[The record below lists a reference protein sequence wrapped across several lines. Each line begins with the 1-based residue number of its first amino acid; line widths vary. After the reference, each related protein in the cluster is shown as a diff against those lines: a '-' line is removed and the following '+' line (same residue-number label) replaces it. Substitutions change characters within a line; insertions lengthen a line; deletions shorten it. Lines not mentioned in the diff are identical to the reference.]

1 MAHERTGS
9 TPREL
14 DVFRH
19 PIRPENVASI
29 VALSG
34 AERAKFDIY
43 FKKAPNFIL
52 KYRTARSLI
61 EDGKFK
67 DPVTLFTGFVP
78 DERAVP
84 EEQKPLVQDLE
95 QRLHFLMIQKGHLA
109 PSTLDPRVAERLMA
123 DEIQQKENYRDL
135 FEAGWPIE
143 VLGQMMTVDNA
154 ADLSDEQKM
163 EELRAWTT
171 NAMLREYMGLLT
183 GKRQKRDLTIT
194 DIRDR
199 IPDRV
204 FANPEQ
210 IKSFLIEHHI
220 EQRLQKSITE
230 AGLTAGL
237 AAVQLLAD
245 ETPPGAKK
253 DFFQNLSYRFYD
265 IATEPLDG
273 DFNSTIMLKGQPKT
287 IPSFEQ
293 RSFVYDF
300 MHNGTRLI
308 AAETGLGKTIT
319 FYLSMEQTDA
329 EKVLVIA
336 PAAGKKTWEIEH
348 KKFFRDSDGV
358 FTINNLEDMAKA
370 KESNKKYIV
379 IGQEFLSDAEFRPE
393 IEVEVMKM
401 LEECKVDGGGVD
413 EIGNLSNPK
422 AVSTQ
427 MIVKIADKIRQNYT
441 EKHPGEEKT
450 APIVGLT
457 ATPIKTGLKDMNVM
471 MGLLYPDRYAISQN
485 ESAADKRTFSDTH
498 LNKPTNAF
506 CSLVGEK
513 LMFRWE
519 NAAGVQEFS
528 YSIDEIE
535 ASPFEDYLYSFIENH
550 VGTNSLNKIRIL
562 EDSLF
567 NPLLVKAEV
576 RHLARKNLPQFD
588 LDQVIGLLTNAVSQ
602 WKAKKGIDSPKT
614 EHDYLS
620 SDKLV
625 ELGMGDVVL
634 SCFFSDLLENGIDTI
649 VDEMTKGAT
658 EAELKEL
665 RKFWKPRDIST
676 KYSRLKQMIDE
687 ALTWRELPDGTIG
700 REKVFL
706 VSPERV
712 QGRTGKLLQRDIK
725 DEDGTDR
732 PLYATYEL
740 ESINESILLPHLR
753 SWLEPHMDPERL
765 PIVDGSM
772 TLGRMRDGQ
781 IESYTDDPDVAMI
794 FANLPAA
801 YQSRDYTLNVVE
813 DSQGRK
819 IIGVRKI
826 LLAPPWYF
834 EKLKQMGGRS
844 QRQGQLVP
852 MDMQM
857 MHTKGM
863 IEQGKSEAVLYT
875 YLISRMAFSGLR
887 PTPEQQDFLDS
898 KRIGDR
904 VPLRSADSTYLR
916 DVFDWIRGVGEDT
929 LDDYLGKDSGVV
941 EGMTHERLMAER
953 FYDGGNDA
961 YHTSGYNAE
970 LVAQVLKKLTSSAE
984 KIATIGAG
992 TMLLQRKLKAG
1003 IDNIDINPHMMDA
1016 AWDEASQYGGRKI
1029 VGRASSLSETEFPS
1043 GSYKAVTNDF
1053 ALHWSKLELT
1063 SPEVS
1068 SSERVK
1074 ILQQMHRILENPQ
1087 EDKSGGLMII
1097 TLPEKNFDEESFER
1111 FCSVLE
1117 NHFGVT
1123 IEKQFSGQTYG
1134 RSRLG
1139 TNKRLGWSIV
1149 AKKTGDLRL
1158 DGLKIDDLRFAN
1170 ESEEWQSTVKKKKSK
1185 PKGTPKQYPT
1195 PQLKLEF
1202 DQYEIVQTNNEK
1214 TVLSYDNAPLP
1225 ESIPVVVPQ
1234 VPANGSIN
1242 FQDSKTTEPT
1252 KEYDFIR
1259 GNNQKEYRDYRTSLL
1274 KPVLKIMKK
1283 TMKDV
1288 DLVEKELTEIF
1299 EKLQQSGRI
1308 IDTKVTAYTLILREV
1323 RKMYN
1328 QHGRR

>member
-401 LEECKVDGGGVD
+401 L
-413 EIGNLSNPK
+413 
-422 AVSTQ
+422 
-427 MIVKIADKIRQNYT
+427 
-441 EKHPGEEKT
+441 
-450 APIVGLT
+450 
-457 ATPIKTGLKDMNVM
+457 
-471 MGLLYPDRYAISQN
+471 LL
-485 ESAADKRTFSDTH
+485 
-498 LNKPTNAF
+498 L
-506 CSLVGEK
+506 
-513 LMFRWE
+513 
-519 NAAGVQEFS
+519 
-528 YSIDEIE
+528 
-535 ASPFEDYLYSFIENH
+535 
-550 VGTNSLNKIRIL
+550 
-562 EDSLF
+562 
-567 NPLLVKAEV
+567 PLL
-576 RHLARKNLPQFD
+576 
-588 LDQVIGLLTNAVSQ
+588 
-602 WKAKKGIDSPKT
+602 
-614 EHDYLS
+614 
-620 SDKLV
+620 
-625 ELGMGDVVL
+625 
-634 SCFFSDLLENGIDTI
+634 
-649 VDEMTKGAT
+649 
-658 EAELKEL
+658 L
-665 RKFWKPRDIST
+665 R
-676 KYSRLKQMIDE
+676 
-687 ALTWRELPDGTIG
+687 
-700 REKVFL
+700 
-706 VSPERV
+706 
-712 QGRTGKLLQRDIK
+712 
-725 DEDGTDR
+725 
-732 PLYATYEL
+732 
-740 ESINESILLPHLR
+740 
-753 SWLEPHMDPERL
+753 
-765 PIVDGSM
+765 
-772 TLGRMRDGQ
+772 
-781 IESYTDDPDVAMI
+781 
-794 FANLPAA
+794 
-801 YQSRDYTLNVVE
+801 
-813 DSQGRK
+813 
-819 IIGVRKI
+819 
-826 LLAPPWYF
+826 
-834 EKLKQMGGRS
+834 
-844 QRQGQLVP
+844 
-852 MDMQM
+852 
-857 MHTKGM
+857 
-863 IEQGKSEAVLYT
+863 
-875 YLISRMAFSGLR
+875 
-887 PTPEQQDFLDS
+887 
-898 KRIGDR
+898 
-904 VPLRSADSTYLR
+904 
-916 DVFDWIRGVGEDT
+916 
-929 LDDYLGKDSGVV
+929 
-941 EGMTHERLMAER
+941 
-953 FYDGGNDA
+953 
-961 YHTSGYNAE
+961 
-970 LVAQVLKKLTSSAE
+970 
-984 KIATIGAG
+984 
-992 TMLLQRKLKAG
+992 
-1003 IDNIDINPHMMDA
+1003 
-1016 AWDEASQYGGRKI
+1016 
-1029 VGRASSLSETEFPS
+1029 
-1043 GSYKAVTNDF
+1043 
-1053 ALHWSKLELT
+1053 
-1063 SPEVS
+1063 
-1068 SSERVK
+1068 
-1074 ILQQMHRILENPQ
+1074 
-1087 EDKSGGLMII
+1087 
-1097 TLPEKNFDEESFER
+1097 
-1111 FCSVLE
+1111 
-1117 NHFGVT
+1117 
-1123 IEKQFSGQTYG
+1123 
-1134 RSRLG
+1134 
-1139 TNKRLGWSIV
+1139 
-1149 AKKTGDLRL
+1149 
-1158 DGLKIDDLRFAN
+1158 
-1170 ESEEWQSTVKKKKSK
+1170 
-1185 PKGTPKQYPT
+1185 
-1195 PQLKLEF
+1195 
-1202 DQYEIVQTNNEK
+1202 
-1214 TVLSYDNAPLP
+1214 
-1225 ESIPVVVPQ
+1225 
-1234 VPANGSIN
+1234 
-1242 FQDSKTTEPT
+1242 
-1252 KEYDFIR
+1252 
-1259 GNNQKEYRDYRTSLL
+1259 
-1274 KPVLKIMKK
+1274 
-1283 TMKDV
+1283 
-1288 DLVEKELTEIF
+1288 
-1299 EKLQQSGRI
+1299 
-1308 IDTKVTAYTLILREV
+1308 
-1323 RKMYN
+1323 
-1328 QHGRR
+1328 